1 MSLEWRFK
9 SYSHRGN
16 KMICKDQDMGELIGG
31 YELGLLS
38 EEERR
43 RFEDHLLDCEYC
55 FQSLYRTAPIANMIR
70 EKRLA
75 PNEDIELPDEE
86 EEESLP
92 EPPNRSKLIHIL
104 RRPWVFAMA
113 GLSTVLLIAL
123 IVIWVQSPVRETE
136 RLRGFDEVSILV
148 ISPVG
153 EVTELSELK
162 WKVIAGVESYE
173 VSIYTEAG
181 DLVWK
186 ESVQGSIAILPDSI
200 RKALIPGGS
209 YSWQV
214 EAVTDKGEHLK
225 SQWVQFRIG

>member
-1 MSLEWRFK
+1 MT
-9 SYSHRGN
+9 
-16 KMICKDQDMGELIGG
+16 CKDQDISKLIGS

-38 EEERR
+38 KEEQR
-43 RFEDHLLDCEYC
+43 RFEDHLLDCESC

-75 PNEDIELPDEE
+75 PNENIELADEE
-86 EEESLP
+86 EEKSLP
-92 EPPNRSKLIHIL
+92 EPHSKSRLIHIL
-104 RRPWVFAMA
+104 RRPWVFSMA
-113 GLSTVLLIAL
+113 GITIVLLIAL
-123 IVIWVQSPVRETE
+123 IVIWVQGPGRETE

-200 RKALIPGGS
+200 REALIPGGS

-214 EAVTDKGEHLK
+214 EALTDEGEHLK
-225 SQWVQFRIG
+225 SQWVQFRIR